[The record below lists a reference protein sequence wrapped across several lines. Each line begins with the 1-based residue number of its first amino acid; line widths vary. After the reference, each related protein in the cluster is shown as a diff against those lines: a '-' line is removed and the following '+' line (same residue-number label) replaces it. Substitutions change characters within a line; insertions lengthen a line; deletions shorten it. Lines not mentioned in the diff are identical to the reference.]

1 MDATNQNVEKETNMK
16 AVYNIEERTLTL
28 GGIVF
33 KVNNFVRTHDDGTRS
48 LDKPSDVIYPI
59 VNGQY
64 DYKRPVMPA
73 HFPKGKWHIT
83 STEYT
88 EDPTFAPV
96 KIKTDA
102 HQMLKVWTLEK
113 DGTYGKETEEM
124 VDDSGYYF
132 HASWSR
138 TSLGCGILE
147 TKKAALKLAK
157 LCEAC
162 LQKGEAVDLEV
173 I

>member
-1 MDATNQNVEKETNMK
+1 MAVTNQNAEKGISMK
-16 AVYNIEERTLTL
+16 ALYNIEERTLTL

-33 KVNNFVRTHDDGTRS
+33 RANNFVRTDKDGTRS
-48 LDKPSDVIYPI
+48 LDKKSDVIYPI

-64 DYKRPVMPA
+64 DYKRPVMPD

-83 STEYT
+83 SIEYT

-102 HQMLKVWTLEK
+102 HQMLKVWTLDP
-113 DGTYGKETEEM
+113 DGSYGKETDEW

-147 TKKAALKLAK
+147 SKKAALKLAK

-162 LQKGEAVDLEV
+162 LTKGEVLDLEV
-173 I
+173 V